1 MSVNT
6 EKLKVE
12 NNNIDPIILSILLK
26 DRTTN
31 KNIIWATDNYKEQDK
46 KYTAKKTNYNG
57 SNNN

>member
-46 KYTAKKTNYNG
+46 KYTAKNKLQWKQ
-57 SNNN
+57 